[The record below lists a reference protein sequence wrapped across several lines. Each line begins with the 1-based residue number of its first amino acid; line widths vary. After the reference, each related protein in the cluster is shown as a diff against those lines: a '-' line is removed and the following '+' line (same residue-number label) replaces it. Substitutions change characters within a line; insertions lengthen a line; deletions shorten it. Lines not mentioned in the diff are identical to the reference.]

1 MIKEKKMNKR
11 QRKKRMKK
19 YLPIIADEVNLLSMT
34 DNEENKLL
42 RIMKIS
48 KRNLLIKKITEILK
62 KESHCIIFFLFHN
75 A

>member
-1 MIKEKKMNKR
+1 MNKR

-34 DNEENKLL
+34 DNEREQAFKDYENFKE
-42 RIMKIS
+42 KFAY
-48 KRNLLIKKITEILK
+48 KKITEILK

>member
-1 MIKEKKMNKR
+1 MNKR